1 MVREA
6 FHSRKRFLGVPNISS
21 AAWVG
26 TIKHSCTMDDG
37 VEREEQRHCCGS
49 TRTIVKVTKNMA
61 HTTEKQTRHIQTTSQ
76 CRKSEMRIHMLWAK
90 ETYVRHKSSRGIAVK
105 VIMTK
110 HIRKN

>member
-6 FHSRKRFLGVPNISS
+6 FHTRKRFLGVPDISS

-26 TIKHSCTMDDG
+26 TIKHSSTMADG
-37 VEREEQRHCCGS
+37 VERESCGS
-49 TRTIVKVTKNMA
+49 MRTVVKVTKNMA
-61 HTTEKQTRHIQTTSQ
+61 HTTEKRARHIQTTSQ

-105 VIMTK
+105 VIMTQ
-110 HIRKN
+110 HNRKN

>member
-6 FHSRKRFLGVPNISS
+6 FHTRKRFLGVPNISS

-37 VEREEQRHCCGS
+37 VEREEQRYCCGS
-49 TRTIVKVTKNMA
+49 MRTIVKVKKNMA
-61 HTTEKQTRHIQTTSQ
+61 HTTEKQARHIQTTSQ

-90 ETYVRHKSSRGIAVK
+90 ETYVRHKSSRGFAVK